1 MTAPAAV
8 PPEVTLVSTWWT
20 SLGDAIGARWA
31 AAGRHP
37 EDFPEIAAGV
47 LTRYP
52 APATGL
58 ALPSLAWLAGA
69 ALPHQHDLGS
79 GFGQPAVTVYR
90 GDGFIVYLLFW
101 FDETTL
107 IHDHRFNGAF
117 SILEGQSLQNVYRF
131 EAAERVSPEVEVGRL
146 RCTEVE
152 VLGPGDVRRIPS
164 GPALIH
170 SNLHFGSPPT
180 LSLVAR
186 TLVDARDPQRS
197 YTHGGLAFAGAGRSP
212 ETTMRLQGFAA
223 SCRIAPEAGSEYLR
237 RVLPDAGPVE
247 LLDYVAAAVRQF
259 GSSLYLDPLLAAN
272 PLGDSEAAR
281 QAVSRYA
288 RQLFVGFVG
297 LSELRALG
305 EPADRL
311 LLSMVAAGTEWK
323 MATGALQAV
332 VPDAT
337 PRRALC
343 HLVAELLGRLATS
356 GRPSACALSEDARCY
371 VQSAAGGADASP
383 GEAVYTELVAHR
395 LFGSLFRFVLD
406 PDDAD

>member
-1 MTAPAAV
+1 MTAHAAV
-8 PPEVTLVSTWWT
+8 PPAAELVSSWWT
-20 SLGDAIGARWA
+20 SLGDAIGTRWA
-31 AAGRHP
+31 AAGRHA
-37 EDFPEIAAGV
+37 EDFSEIAAGV
-47 LTRYP
+47 LTEHP

-58 ALPSLAWLAGA
+58 ALPSLTWLAGA
-69 ALPHQHDLGS
+69 SLPHQHDLGS

-90 GDGFIVYLLFW
+90 GDGYIVYLLFW

-131 EAAERVSPEVEVGRL
+131 ETAERASPDMEVGRL
-146 RCTEVE
+146 CCTKVE

-180 LSLVAR
+180 MSLVAR

-197 YTHGGLAFAGAGRSP
+197 YTHSGLAFAGTGRSP
-212 ETTMRLQGFAA
+212 DTMMRLQGFVA
-223 SCRIAPEAGSEYLR
+223 SCRISPEAGSEYLR

-247 LLDYVAAAVRQF
+247 VLDYVAAAVRQF
-259 GSSLYLDPLLAAN
+259 GSSLYLDPLLASN
-272 PLGDSEAAR
+272 PLGASDAAR

-288 RQLFVGFVG
+288 RQLFVGFLA
-297 LSELRALG
+297 LSELRALV

-311 LLSMVAAGTEWK
+311 LLSMVAAGTEWEK
-323 MATGALQAV
+323 ATGALQAV
-332 VPDAT
+332 VPDTT

-343 HLVAELLGRLATS
+343 RLVTELLGRLATS
-356 GRPSACALSEDARCY
+356 GRPSACALSEDARRY
-371 VQSAAGGADASP
+371 VQSAAGGADGRP
-383 GEAVYTELVAHR
+383 GDAVYTELVAHR
-395 LFGSLFRFVLD
+395 LFASLFRFVLD
-406 PDDAD
+406 SDDAA